1 MIIIDIR
8 PLVEADALVHR
19 AAAAAAILS
28 LHGATVAMGHAS
40 TAAISGTVRL
50 RIRCLIT

>member
-19 AAAAAAILS
+19 AAAAAILS